1 MQNAFEF
8 NSTFTWWT
16 LGHDYLNRKIIA
28 CQKSAHII
36 RLVCFFIYFFYIFFF
51 NLFFVFIYDSSEGAP
66 CTQLKACRFPPRDN
80 NAQNSFNTSTFITT
94 LIWQILSSYLLHSY
108 RSITLFLSSNLWYH
122 FLCITLCSTNRN
134 LSYVHNLIKS
144 LFYEFFFFFFTY
156 LK

>member
-28 CQKSAHII
+28 CQKSAHSI
-36 RLVCFFIYFFYIFFF
+36 RLVCFFIYFFFQSLLCIH
-51 NLFFVFIYDSSEGAP
+51 IWQQWG
-66 CTQLKACRFPPRDN
+66 CTQLKACRFPPKDN

-94 LIWQILSSYLLHSY
+94 LIWQILSSCLLHSY
-108 RSITLFLSSNLWYH
+108 RSITLLLSSNLWYH
-122 FLCITLCSTNRN
+122 FLCVTLCSTNRN

-144 LFYEFFFFFFTY
+144 LFYEFFFFFSLT
-156 LK
+156 